1 MLSRKFRA
9 TRPNIEDTIKTGLSV
24 FGKFLNTKISRKD
37 NEKLGFSI
45 VVSKKV
51 DKTSVGRHRIKRKIS
66 CYIEENLP
74 KINKNTKKTVV
85 FLTKKTEEPLNYQDI
100 EKDVKKIL
108 SSL

>member
-1 MLSRKFRA
+1 MLNRKFRA
-9 TRPNIEDTIKTGLSV
+9 TRPNIEETIKTGISV

-37 NEKLGFSI
+37 AEKLGFSI

-66 CYIEENLP
+66 SYIEGNLP

-85 FLTKKTEEPLNYQDI
+85 FLTKKTEELLNYQDI

-108 SSL
+108 SNL